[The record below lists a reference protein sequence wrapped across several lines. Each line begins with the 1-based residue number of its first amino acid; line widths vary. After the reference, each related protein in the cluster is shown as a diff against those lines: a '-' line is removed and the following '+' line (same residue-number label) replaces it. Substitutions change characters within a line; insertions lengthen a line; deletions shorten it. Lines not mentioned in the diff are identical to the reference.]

1 MNSATHKTEKCM
13 LRGEEKTDLGTEAKK
28 LQRRWKRD
36 GWSVFGCFKSFPP
49 ALYLRLF
56 FWFSFLCF
64 FVSPSPTGSCTSF
77 VPAADLICKK
87 NWSQDQ
93 QVVPAGLWFLFS
105 FSFFLFFLFYCQSSQ
120 PHSNTG
126 EWKKLSLF
134 SAFFSSVFGYF
145 FLLFSLCFS
154 LLFLGH

>member
-1 MNSATHKTEKCM
+1 MGKWPGWTQKRGRSYSSKKAGEYCSSELIHLNSATHKTEKRM
-13 LRGEEKTDLGTEAKK
+13 LRGEEKTDLVTEAKK
-28 LQRRWKRD
+28 LQQRWKRD
-36 GWSVFGCFKSFPP
+36 GWSVFVCFKSFPP

-105 FSFFLFFLFYCQSSQ
+105 FPFF
-120 PHSNTG
+120 
-126 EWKKLSLF
+126 SLF
-134 SAFFSSVFGYF
+134 S
-145 FLLFSLCFS
+145 LLQSIFPTSQ
-154 LLFLGH
+154 